1 MVLGLLHALATA
13 GLVAALS
20 GTAVAAELKPKTV
33 AAFDRYVS
41 LVEARMAAE
50 LAADGRFLILDTDD
64 EATRKAKLADLRA
77 GRLVIERLEAR
88 EDGEHIHVPDGMVHH
103 WVGLV
108 FVPGGTAADAVA
120 LLKDYERHD
129 QVFQPAV
136 QRSRVLSQDGDT
148 FRVYLRFFMKKVL
161 AVTLNSDH
169 DARFTT
175 VSPRRAYSRVVS
187 TRIQE
192 VEHAGTAEEL
202 EKPVGRDGG
211 YLWRINSYWRFDER
225 DGGVYVHCES
235 VSLSRGIPLGFGW
248 LIGPFVTSIPRES
261 LTFTLE
267 TTRKVLAAGVPIARR
282 SRHRPGEPRA
292 KARESGLGR
301 SPKGGRFEAFMNSPG

>member
-1 MVLGLLHALATA
+1 VGSRLLRLLGTA

-20 GTAVAAELKPKTV
+20 GTALAAELKPKTV
-33 AAFDRYVS
+33 AAFDRYVA

-50 LAADGRFLILDTDD
+50 LADEGRLLILDTDD
-64 EATRKAKLADLRA
+64 EATRKARLLELRA
-77 GRLVIERLEAR
+77 GRLAIERLEAR
-88 EDGEHIHVPDGMVHH
+88 AGGERLDVPDGLVHH

-129 QVFQPAV
+129 EVYRPAV
-136 QRSRVLSQDGDT
+136 QRSRVLSQSGDT

-175 VSPRRAYSRVVS
+175 VSPQRAHSRIVS

-192 VEHAGTAEEL
+192 VEHAGTAGERER
-202 EKPVGRDGG
+202 PVGRDGG

-225 DGGVYVHCES
+225 DGGVYVQCES

-267 TTRKVLAAGVPIARR
+267 TTRQVLMAGVA
-282 SRHRPGEPRA
+282 
-292 KARESGLGR
+292 
-301 SPKGGRFEAFMNSPG
+301 SPGGPPPRR